1 MKMNTWMDN
10 LAMAA
15 VIAAIVLSILHGAY
29 LGTGGDVQVAAT
41 QAEARHA

>member
-1 MKMNTWMDN
+1 MKLNTWMDN

-29 LGTGGDVQVAAT
+29 LGAAGDVQVAAT
-41 QAEARHA
+41 PAEARHV